1 MTELE
6 QVERLLLAVQEDL
19 MNMSASDGVNV
30 KLQVLM
36 LMKALDGIE
45 ALKTAE
51 TTSNG
56 G

>member
-6 QVERLLLAVQEDL
+6 QVERLILAVQEDL

-36 LMKALDGIE
+36 LTKALETIE
-45 ALKTAE
+45 SLKTPE
-51 TTSNG
+51 TTNNG